1 MNILND
7 VADALRRM
15 VGVSTSPHAV
25 MHQVPG
31 ISTAVNNMD
40 TVLGSIGM
48 HGSSSS
54 QMPTELQDAQEIGQV
69 MQTPNQGETP
79 VRRQAVATER
89 VSRQPMVRP
98 GRSEARWENQVVD
111 AGMPL
116 LLRLNQLRESR
127 QLFEGSIRSQLAL
140 ELRLFRDKVAKSG
153 FSPDVVTDASYL
165 MCTYVDEVVNNAAR
179 QAGSEPYNGEPS
191 LLVEFHGDAWGGEDT
206 FADLE
211 HWMARTPVELEILEF
226 YELIL
231 SFGCQGRYR
240 IMERGDVLLAD
251 LRSQLHA
258 LIWAERNPKS
268 LAAPLI
274 APVTLERKRWLTSI
288 RVFGIGMCAV
298 LLLYAAWI
306 FDLDMKGR
314 SIRQALAAWDPPI
327 RTINLAE
334 TLPPPLPRL
343 LSEGWVSARKGSEGW
358 LLAFKSDKAF
368 AVGQANFRPE
378 FRQQL
383 DRLGAAFAPWPGDME
398 VLGHSDVQPIKTKQF
413 PDNMSLSLERA
424 RVVAQELMQ
433 TAVAGGQ
440 RAPASAMGREITFVG
455 RGDTQPLDPEKNT
468 EAYERNRRVEILW
481 KVANLGPQSPRAVER

>member
-7 VADALRRM
+7 VADALRRV

-25 MHQVPG
+25 IHQVPG
-31 ISTAVNNMD
+31 ISTAMNNMD

-48 HGSSSS
+48 QGSTSSMMPAELQNAPEVG
-54 QMPTELQDAQEIGQV
+54 QMPHASDQV
-69 MQTPNQGETP
+69 RAA
-79 VRRQAVATER
+79 VRRQTVATDR
-89 VSRQPMVRP
+89 VAHQPMMRP
-98 GRSEARWENQVVD
+98 GRSEARWENPIVD
-111 AGMPL
+111 AAMPL
-116 LLRLNQLRESR
+116 LLRLNQLRDSS
-127 QLFEGSIRSQLAL
+127 QLFDQGTRGKLAL
-140 ELRLFRDKVAKSG
+140 ELRLFRDKMSKSG
-153 FSPDVVTDASYL
+153 FPPDVVADASYL
-165 MCTYVDEVVNNAAR
+165 MCTYVDEVVNDASR

-211 HWMARTPVELEILEF
+211 RWMARTPVELEILEF

-240 IMERGDVLLAD
+240 IMERGGVLLAD

-258 LIWAERNPKS
+258 LIWAERSLKS
-268 LAAPLI
+268 LSEPLI
-274 APVTLERKRWLTSI
+274 APVVLVRKPWLTAM
-288 RVFGIGMCAV
+288 RALGIGMCVV
-298 LLLYAAWI
+298 LALYAAWI

-314 SIRQALAAWDPPI
+314 PIRQALAAWDPPI

-343 LSEGWVSARKGSEGW
+343 LSEGWVNARKGPEGW

-368 AVGQANFRPE
+368 DVGQANFRPE

-398 VLGHSDVQPIKTKQF
+398 ILGHSDVQPIKTKQF
-413 PDNMSLSLERA
+413 PDNMSLSVERA

-440 RAPASAMGREITFVG
+440 RAPASAMDRKITFAG
-455 RGDTQPLDPEKNT
+455 RGDTQPLDPAKNA